1 MSAVYTIAR
10 DTELVQAAS
19 LTMSMPDVT
28 SEGNTTGTLSA
39 TLFDYNKPV
48 NVMIPA
54 GVKSAPVK

>member
-1 MSAVYTIAR
+1 
-10 DTELVQAAS
+10 VQAAS